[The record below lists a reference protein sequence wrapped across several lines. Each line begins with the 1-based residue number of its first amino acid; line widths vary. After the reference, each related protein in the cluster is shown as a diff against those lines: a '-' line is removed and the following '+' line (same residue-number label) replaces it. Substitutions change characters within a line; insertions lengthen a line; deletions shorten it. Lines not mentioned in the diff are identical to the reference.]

1 MDTHL
6 HKQGLAGVVAL
17 MVMFVA
23 SGLAAT
29 VIWLL
34 TTRSDDL
41 FAVLASAEGIWDIV
55 DAVARRV
62 LAII

>member
-17 MVMFVA
+17 TVMFVA